1 MISNGD
7 FYSDLLMEGTNY
19 FDVRFIAGIDNLAKV
34 WVAHSEYTISKNPIA
49 GEQNTIWDCR
59 YESGIPKKR
68 KSVRVWIRLQYLK
81 I

>member
-1 MISNGD
+1 
-7 FYSDLLMEGTNY
+7 MEGTNY

-68 KSVRVWIRLQYLK
+68 KKYEDTRYLVF
-81 I
+81 IVDICNFG

>member
-34 WVAHSEYTISKNPIA
+34 WVAHSEYTIIYNFQKPN
-49 GEQNTIWDCR
+49 CR
-59 YESGIPKKR
+59 GTEHNMG
-68 KSVRVWIRLQYLK
+68 LQ